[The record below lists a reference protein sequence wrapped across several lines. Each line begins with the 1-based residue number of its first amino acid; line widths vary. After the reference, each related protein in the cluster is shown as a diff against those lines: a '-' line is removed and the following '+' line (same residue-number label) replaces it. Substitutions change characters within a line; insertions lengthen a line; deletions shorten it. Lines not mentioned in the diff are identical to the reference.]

1 MEACMSQNH
10 MLEYAGG
17 APQMALAGTQR
28 GVTTIDH
35 KTLDSATGALQT
47 RPDIAESYIRSR
59 SLAKQITLRCVMEER
74 MAVARKIA
82 QHKHDPQLLIPRQPV
97 DVFSNT

>member
-1 MEACMSQNH
+1 

-17 APQMALAGTQR
+17 TPQIALTGTQR

-35 KTLDSATGALQT
+35 TTLDSATGALQT
-47 RPDIAESYIRSR
+47 RPDIAESYIRTR
-59 SLAKQITLRCVMEER
+59 NLAKQLTLQCVMEER
-74 MAVARKIA
+74 MAVASRIA

-97 DVFSNT
+97 DVFRTPNRKDHHG